1 MHLPGVELLGEL
13 LLHGRVEILEVRGDD
28 VRGVERLADLDLG
41 LVSHL
46 QAERREGADGRD
58 LARQRRIDGRVVRLR
73 VVLEVNALASAGD
86 ARRTTRFW
94 YMPSAPYGVN
104 GAVSFASVTRH
115 RCSVAYALRLSA
127 SRPLFQKRL
136 RLRRTYQLES
146 ASTKAT
152 SFCVAP

>member
-1 MHLPGVELLGEL
+1 MICAAWSGWRTL
-13 LLHGRVEILEVRGDD
+13 ILR
-28 VRGVERLADLDLG
+28 

-46 QAERREGADGRD
+46 QAERREVADGRD
-58 LARQRRIDGRVVRLR
+58 LAGQHRVDGRVVRLR
-73 VVLEVNALASAGD
+73 VVLEVNALASTGD
-86 ARRTTRFW
+86 ARLHDEVLVHPLGPVRRERGGELGQRHQASIAASRTR
-94 YMPSAPYGVN
+94 
-104 GAVSFASVTRH
+104 AS
-115 RCSVAYALRLSA
+115 LSA